1 MAPSDRTGRTRAE
14 KSQETRNRLVQAAM
28 ELFLAHGYESTS
40 VDAVLDRADL
50 SKGTFYH
57 HFKSKSELLDA
68 VVAALAQEAA
78 RATRDILLDREAQP
92 LDRLNGFLQ
101 AVRRWRLENLAGKRQ
116 LAQSVYSAEN
126 VQLRVR
132 TRELGLDL
140 MTAPFTE
147 CIRDGMRQGVFESG
161 EPEAVTRVILLLTQ
175 GARDDLMMEL
185 VRADRRE
192 ESLVDSF
199 LAGHEAVHR
208 AMEGILGLS
217 RGQLHRSDRRYFQNL
232 VSAFF
237 SS

>member
-1 MAPSDRTGRTRAE
+1 
-14 KSQETRNRLVQAAM
+14 M

-78 RATRDILLDREAQP
+78 RATRDILLDREAHP

-116 LAQSVYSAEN
+116 LAQSVFSAEN

-175 GARDDLMMEL
+175 AARDDLMMEL

-199 LAGHEAVHR
+199 LARHEAVHR

-217 RGQLHRSDRRYFQNL
+217 RGQLHRSDREYFRHL